1 MSDGVDPV
9 DVALGHA
16 VRDLRRRRGL
26 SQTELGDR
34 LGVSFKLVRAYE
46 RGAQPL
52 HLAALTRI
60 ARTLDCRCSD
70 LVALV
75 EDGGRPRA
83 AVAAAFDDEAVEL
96 LRLFSTIRSKEMRQA
111 LLQVARAA
119 ARPRALSDRSE

>member
-1 MSDGVDPV
+1 MSDGVDPM

-34 LGVSFKLVRAYE
+34 LGVGFQLVRAYE

-52 HLAALTRI
+52 SLAALSRI
-60 ARTLDCRCSD
+60 AKTLECRSSD
-70 LVALV
+70 LVSAV

-83 AVAAAFDDEAVEL
+83 AVAAGFDDEALEL
-96 LRLFSTIRSKEMRQA
+96 LRLFSSIRSKEMRQA
-111 LLQVARAA
+111 LLQVAKAA
-119 ARPRALSDRSE
+119 ARPRLLSDRSE